1 MNSKDRCYN
10 YRKRI
15 LKISQEMKALHIA
28 PAFSCL
34 EITDAIYNDLMRP
47 HDTFIMS
54 KGHGWMAQRVIL
66 EERKILRKNEALK
79 HHPDYG
85 IPGIACTTGS
95 LGHGLGMA
103 VGMAWADRYL
113 KNYRNIFVVCGD
125 GEMAEGSIWEAMKVA
140 ADEDLKLTVFVDNND
155 YGGLEKLNNL
165 RLIDKANAFG
175 WAAREIDGHNF
186 DEIILYGLGQN
197 APLLIVAHT
206 VKGKG
211 VPYMENVP
219 IWHYRS
225 PNKEEYQLALD
236 TLYKP

>member
-15 LKISQEMKALHIA
+15 LEISQEMKALHIA

-47 HDTFIMS
+47 YDTFIMS

-66 EERKILRKNEALK
+66 EERKILGHDEALK

-113 KNYRNIFVVCGD
+113 KADRTIYVICGD
-125 GEMAEGSIWEAMKVA
+125 GEMAEGSIWEAMKIA
-140 ADEDLKLTVFVDNND
+140 ADENLQISVFVDANG
-155 YGGLEKLNNL
+155 YAGLGQLDNSRLTEKA
-165 RLIDKANAFG
+165 KAFG
-175 WAAREIDGHNF
+175 WHSIDIDGHNHTQ
-186 DEIILYGLGQN
+186 IVNSISQRS
-197 APLLIVAHT
+197 LIVAHT

-219 IWHYRS
+219 LWHYRS
-225 PNKEEYQLALD
+225 PNKEEYELALN
-236 TLYKP
+236 TLYMV